1 MRPGKRIRVK
11 DRMKTPR
18 SFTGSYLNTQ
28 NSKRFLKNHNPNISG
43 RTKFLITD
51 LGKADPSSTSNNDA
65 FGIWLRKNAIT
76 TLKFTLNS
84 TATLTSVPIRPP
96 SEYGG
101 GDYLLRKGD
110 TFYIY
115 CQFTYRS
122 IKLTADADL
131 MHSSTILSITST
143 SFIKGRDTFRDGA
156 FIIFDNKVVT
166 ERISNAPQLKRFD
179 LTNSAY
185 RALNSTPL
193 TLLTGET
200 GKLHIPLNVTI
211 ILTHGG
217 IGADEMTSA
226 DLYVGH
232 SATSTIAGN
241 YWASMDRAFYRAR
254 NHRLF
259 QLSPGIYGAGASTDF
274 SRIATKS
281 VFNDGRGR
289 DLKLYTTANFT
300 STTNTIK
307 VILYYKTIVI

>member
-11 DRMKTPR
+11 DRMQTPR

-43 RTKFLITD
+43 RVKFLGTND
-51 LGKADPSSTSNNDA
+51 AKVDPSSTSNNDA

-115 CQFTYRS
+115 DQYNYNS
-122 IKLTADADL
+122 IKLTANADL
-131 MHSSTILSITST
+131 MHSSTILSFTST
-143 SFIKGRDTFRDGA
+143 SFIRGRDTFRDGA
-156 FIIFDNKVVT
+156 YIIFDNKVVA
-166 ERISNAPQLKRFD
+166 ERVSNAPQLKRFD

-193 TLLTGET
+193 TLLSGEA
-200 GKLHIPLNVTI
+200 GKLHIPLNVSI
-211 ILTHGG
+211 ILVHGG
-217 IGADEMTSA
+217 TGADEMTIA

-232 SATSTIAGN
+232 NATSTIAGN
-241 YWASMDRAFYRAR
+241 FWASMDRAFYRAR
-254 NHRLF
+254 NNQYF

-281 VFNDGRGR
+281 VFSDAVGR
-289 DLKLYTTANFT
+289 DLKLYTTTNFT
-300 STTNTIK
+300 SSTNTIK

>member
-43 RTKFLITD
+43 RTKFLLTD

-115 CQFTYRS
+115 CQFTYNS
-122 IKLTADADL
+122 IKLRANADL
-131 MHSSTILSITST
+131 MHSSTILSFTST

-185 RALNSTPL
+185 KSLNSTPL

-200 GKLHIPLNVTI
+200 GKLHIPLNVSI
-211 ILTHGG
+211 ILVQGG
-217 IGADEMTSA
+217 AGADELTSA

-232 SATSTIAGN
+232 SATSTLRGN
-241 YWASMDRAFYRAR
+241 FWASIDRAFYRAR
-254 NHRLF
+254 NNQYY

-274 SRIATKS
+274 KNIPLKS
-281 VFNDGRGR
+281 TFNDAIGR

-300 STTNTIK
+300 STANTIK